1 VQPFQELVHLSAINQ
16 TKAMKRSQFFL
27 TLLSAATLSLTS
39 FAPSSTSNDKE
50 DPYQVKTFSGN
61 IDAVRAET
69 SGGSLTIEGGTD
81 RNAKVEMFVR
91 PNNWNGRSLDK
102 ADIEERL
109 RNYDISITQQ
119 GSTIVASAKRRGN
132 HNDWKRSLNIS
143 FKFYTPRAVSTQ
155 LNTSGGSISLANLS
169 GTQRFRTSGGSLNLS
184 DVEGDIKGQTSGGSI
199 RLNRCRNTNGTLD
212 LQTSG
217 GGINAS
223 ASSGKMRLQ
232 TSGGSIE
239 LNDLRGDV
247 DAQTSGGS
255 IRGGNIL
262 GDLKAG
268 TSGGSIR
275 LAEVSGSIDAS
286 TSAGS
291 VDVTMVKLGDYVRL
305 STTAGSVRVTMPL
318 DQGMDLNLSGNRV
331 NVPDR
336 LARFDGSIEKDRV
349 RGKLNG
355 GGIPVNI
362 SASSGSVSV
371 NR

>member
-1 VQPFQELVHLSAINQ
+1 
-16 TKAMKRSQFFL
+16 MKRSQFFL
-27 TLLSAATLSLTS
+27 ALLSPVLFSLTS
-39 FAPSSTSNDKE
+39 FAPSSTRYDKE

-69 SGGSLTIEGGTD
+69 SGGGLTVEGGTD
-81 RNAKVEMFVR
+81 RNARVEMYVR

-102 ADIEERL
+102 ADMAERL
-109 RNYDISITQQ
+109 RDYDISIEQQ
-119 GSTIVASAKRRGN
+119 GSTIVATAKRRGN
-132 HNDWKRSLNIS
+132 NNDWKRSLSIS
-143 FKFYTPRAVSTQ
+143 FKFYTPRMVSTD
-155 LNTSGGSISLANLS
+155 LHTSGGSISLASLS
-169 GTQRFRTSGGSLNLS
+169 GKQRFKTSGGSLNLT
-184 DVEGDIKGQTSGGSI
+184 DIEGDIKGQTSGGSI
-199 RLNRCRNTNGTLD
+199 QLDRCRNTNGILD

-223 ASSGKMRLQ
+223 ASSGKMRLH

-239 LNDLRGDV
+239 LNDLRGEV

-255 IRGGNIL
+255 IRGGTIL

-275 LAEVSGSIDAS
+275 LSDVSGSIDAS

-291 VDVTMVKLGDYVRL
+291 VDVTMAKLGDYVRL
-305 STTAGSVRVTMPL
+305 STTAGSVRVNMPL
-318 DQGMDLNLSGNRV
+318 NQGMDLNLSGNRV

-336 LARFDGSIEKDRV
+336 LSRFDGNIEKDRV

-362 SASSGSVSV
+362 SASSGSVSI